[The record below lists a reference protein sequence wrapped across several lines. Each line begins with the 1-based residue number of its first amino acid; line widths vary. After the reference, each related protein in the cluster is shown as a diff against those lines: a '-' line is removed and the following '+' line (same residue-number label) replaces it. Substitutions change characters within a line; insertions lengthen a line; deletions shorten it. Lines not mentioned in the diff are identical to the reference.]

1 MKKYLI
7 FVAGISLL
15 FFSCA
20 SKPEE
25 SDSIVLNLGKGT
37 SDNSTINEIG
47 SPELKTEDIGQAPD
61 MTGEIGLNSGG
72 SNDIGDLSSFT
83 DISGQFETTDD
94 TASENPNISSELEE
108 NADDVEATENKNNSE
123 TELSLDDEI
132 NMLADPEVIDL
143 EYVEESAPVT
153 LQPAENNNEAAETL
167 QQDNV
172 STEENSSVLSS
183 TENEKSKTEKN
194 SDSVKPVKKPT
205 TVEQDDDDIIDLTEN
220 NSSDDILEI
229 LDPDS
234 DAFPEETE
242 PVIIIPSRKVTLK
255 IGQTLEVMYPGSG
268 WIYMG
273 TTDSTKDFTFL
284 GKKLGTQNTKFK
296 FTAKAEGTKILHFYK
311 NDALTENYIDDY
323 LEVEILKDK
332 DTAKTTI
339 PAPAYKNPVPKK
351 VIKEP
356 VTKTESEPQK
366 QTEIKP
372 VDTIVESKKVEPKTE
387 TTPAVTKPQATPVE
401 QKNTVAKEVEKTPV
415 VSAPAKSEN
424 TKTENTKTETA
435 KQEFSESEVLDLLKQ
450 AHNLYDTKEYK
461 SALNKLAQFFEFS
474 TRKRDEA
481 FFLQG
486 QIYEADSSVK
496 NIKLAIEAYRNVTKN
511 YPASPY
517 WDDANKRIIYLTK
530 FYLEGR

>member
-7 FVAGISLL
+7 LVAGISLF

-94 TASENPNISSELEE
+94 TASANPDNSSELEE
-108 NADDVEATENKNNSE
+108 NADDVEAAENMNNSE
-123 TELSLDDEI
+123 TELSLEDEI

-143 EYVEESAPVT
+143 EYVEESTPVT
-153 LQPAENNNEAAETL
+153 LQPAENNNEAAETV
-167 QQDNV
+167 QRDND
-172 STEENSSVLSS
+172 E
-183 TENEKSKTEKN
+183 
-194 SDSVKPVKKPT
+194 
-205 TVEQDDDDIIDLTEN
+205 IIDLTEN

-284 GKKLGTQNTKFK
+284 GKKLGTQNTKFT

-332 DTAKTTI
+332 DTAKSTI

-387 TTPAVTKPQATPVE
+387 TTPAVTKPQVTPVE

-486 QIYEADSSVK
+486 QIYEAESSVK
-496 NIKLAIEAYRNVTKN
+496 NIKLAIDAYRNVTKN

>member
-7 FVAGISLL
+7 LVAGISLL

-37 SDNSTINEIG
+37 SDNSTINEIS
-47 SPELKTEDIGQAPD
+47 SPELKTEDIGQGPD

-94 TASENPNISSELEE
+94 TASANPDNSSELEE
-108 NADDVEATENKNNSE
+108 NADDVEAAENMNNSE
-123 TELSLDDEI
+123 TELSLEDEI

-143 EYVEESAPVT
+143 EYVEESTPVT
-153 LQPAENNNEAAETL
+153 LQPAENNNEAAETV
-167 QQDNV
+167 QRDND
-172 STEENSSVLSS
+172 E
-183 TENEKSKTEKN
+183 
-194 SDSVKPVKKPT
+194 
-205 TVEQDDDDIIDLTEN
+205 IIDLTEN

-284 GKKLGTQNTKFK
+284 GKKLGTQNTKFT

-332 DTAKTTI
+332 DTAKSTI

-387 TTPAVTKPQATPVE
+387 TTPAVTKPQVTPVE

-486 QIYEADSSVK
+486 QIYEAESSVK
-496 NIKLAIEAYRNVTKN
+496 NIKLAIDAYRNVTKN